1 MADSRKPKANML
13 NRILYTLKLK
23 KRPDVDRTRVM
34 KSFPVRNQLITWEI
48 DDKGEASL
56 VVPQKDKLWVRLA
69 SKLFMLPNKRVIVL
83 DSIGTYVWQMC
94 DGKHTISQIIKSV
107 QNQYQ
112 FTRKEA
118 ETSLFTFM
126 QQLGK
131 RNFIGFAIPQQDT
144 SAMSEPEPAKPG
156 FLGSLLRR

>member
-1 MADSRKPKANML
+1 ML

-23 KRPDVDRTRVM
+23 KRPDVDRTQVM
-34 KSFPVRNQLITWEI
+34 KSYPVRNQLITWEI

-56 VVPQKDKLWVRLA
+56 VVPQKDKLWIRLA

-94 DGKHTISQIIKSV
+94 DGKHTISQIVKGV

-112 FTRKEA
+112 LTRKEA

-131 RNFIGFAIPQQDT
+131 RNFIGFAIPDNRKNAPAT
-144 SAMSEPEPAKPG
+144 PEPEPEKQGIFG
-156 FLGSLLRR
+156 FLQKR

>member
-1 MADSRKPKANML
+1 M
-13 NRILYTLKLK
+13 
-23 KRPDVDRTRVM
+23 DRTQVM

-69 SKLFMLPNKRVIVL
+69 SRLFMLPNKRVIVL

-94 DGKHTISQIIKSV
+94 DGKHTISQIIKRV
-107 QNQYQ
+107 QKHYQ
-112 FTRKEA
+112 LTRKEA

-131 RNFIGFAIPQQDT
+131 RNYIGFAIPNRQPNT
-144 SAMSEPEPAKPG
+144 PATLESEPEPEKSG
-156 FLGSLLRR
+156 FLGFLQRR

>member
-1 MADSRKPKANML
+1 M
-13 NRILYTLKLK
+13 KL
-23 KRPDVDRTRVM
+23 
-34 KSFPVRNQLITWEI
+34 FPLRNQLITWEV

-94 DGKHTISQIIKSV
+94 DGQHTISQMIKGV
-107 QNQYQ
+107 QTQYKL
-112 FTRKEA
+112 TRKEA
-118 ETSLFTFM
+118 ETSLFTFI

-131 RNFIGFAIPQQDT
+131 RNFIAFAMPKQQQGT
-144 SAMSEPEPAKPG
+144 AEPEAAPEKQGAFG
-156 FLGSLLRR
+156 FLQKR

>member
-1 MADSRKPKANML
+1 MI
-13 NRILYTLKLK
+13 NRLLYALKLK
-23 KRPDVDRTRVM
+23 KRPDVDRSQVM
-34 KSFPVRNQLITWEI
+34 KSFPVRNQLITWEV

-56 VVPQKDKLWVRLA
+56 VVPQKDKLWVRFI
-69 SKLFMLPNKRVIVL
+69 SKFFMLPNKRVIVL

-94 DGKHTISQIIKSV
+94 DGKHNISQIVKGV

-112 FTRKEA
+112 LTRKEA

-131 RNFIGFAIPQQDT
+131 RNFIGFAIPDNRQNAPAT
-144 SAMSEPEPAKPG
+144 PEPEPEKPG
-156 FLGSLLRR
+156 FLGFLQKR

>member
-1 MADSRKPKANML
+1 MPLKNMI
-13 NRILYTLKLK
+13 NRLLYTLKLK
-23 KRPDVDRTRVM
+23 KRPDVDRAKVM

-56 VVPQKDKLWVRLA
+56 VVPQKDKLWIRLT
-69 SKLFMLPNKRVIVL
+69 SKLFMLPDKRVIVL
-83 DSIGTYVWQMC
+83 DSIGTYVWKMC
-94 DGKHTISQIIKSV
+94 DGKHTISQIIKGV

-112 FTRKEA
+112 LTRKEA

-131 RNFIGFAIPQQDT
+131 RNFIGFAIPQQQNAPAT
-144 SAMSEPEPAKPG
+144 SEPEPVKPG
-156 FLGSLLRR
+156 VFGFLQRR

>member
-1 MADSRKPKANML
+1 
-13 NRILYTLKLK
+13 
-23 KRPDVDRTRVM
+23 M

-56 VVPQKDKLWVRLA
+56 VVPQKDKLWVQLA

-112 FTRKEA
+112 LTRKEA

-131 RNFIGFAIPQQDT
+131 RNFIGFAIPQQNA
-144 SAMSEPEPAKPG
+144 SAAPEPEPAKPG
-156 FLGSLLRR
+156 FFGSLLRR

>member
-1 MADSRKPKANML
+1 MI
-13 NRILYTLKLK
+13 NRLLYTLKLK
-23 KRPDVDRTRVM
+23 KRPDVDRAKVM

-56 VVPQKDKLWVRLA
+56 VVPQKDKLWVRLT
-69 SKLFMLPNKRVIVL
+69 SKLSMLPDKRVIVL
-83 DSIGTYVWQMC
+83 DSIGTYVWKMC

-112 FTRKEA
+112 LTRKEA

-131 RNFIGFAIPQQDT
+131 RNFIGFAIPQQQNAPET
-144 SAMSEPEPAKPG
+144 PEPEPVKPG
-156 FLGSLLRR
+156 VFGFLQRR

>member
-1 MADSRKPKANML
+1 MI
-13 NRILYTLKLK
+13 NRLLYTLKLK
-23 KRPDVDRTRVM
+23 KRPDVDRAKVM

-56 VVPQKDKLWVRLA
+56 VVPQKDQLWVRLT
-69 SKLFMLPNKRVIVL
+69 SKLFMLPDKRVIVL
-83 DSIGTYVWQMC
+83 DSIGTYVWKMC

-112 FTRKEA
+112 LTRKEA

-131 RNFIGFAIPQQDT
+131 RNFIGFAIPQQQNAPAT
-144 SAMSEPEPAKPG
+144 PEPEPVKPG
-156 FLGSLLRR
+156 VFGFLQRR

>member
-1 MADSRKPKANML
+1 ML

-23 KRPDVDRTRVM
+23 KRPDVDRTQVM

-56 VVPQKDKLWVRLA
+56 VIPQKDKLWLRLA
-69 SKLFMLPNKRVIVL
+69 GKLFMLPDKRVIVL

-94 DGKHTISQIIKSV
+94 DGKHTISQIRNGV
-107 QNQYQ
+107 QKQYQ
-112 FTRKEA
+112 LTRKEA

-131 RNFIGFAIPQQDT
+131 RNFIGFAIPNRQQNAPAT
-144 SAMSEPEPAKPG
+144 PEPEPPKPG
-156 FLGSLLRR
+156 FFGSLLRR